1 MVMLSRILGPGQAER
16 GNMYILDLGGMGG
29 YNYNIYVY
37 GYGTILDFIPSW
49 AA

>member
-1 MVMLSRILGPGQAER
+1 MLSRILGPGHPESR
-16 GNMYILDLGGMGG
+16 GNMYILYLGGMGG
-29 YNYNIYVY
+29 YNYNINVY